1 MIVGEAGGL
10 VSFGT
15 EVSAGFV
22 MVKHGYPYQVGM
34 TLAYIQTTLC
44 YKTIT
49 ALLRVVKSGMG

>member
-1 MIVGEAGGL
+1 MIVGEAVGL

-15 EVSAGFV
+15 EASAGFV

-34 TLAYIQTTLC
+34 TFAYIQTTLW

-49 ALLRVVKSGMG
+49 VLLRVVRSAIG

>member
-22 MVKHGYPYQVGM
+22 MVKHGY
-34 TLAYIQTTLC
+34 
-44 YKTIT
+44 
-49 ALLRVVKSGMG
+49 LLPSGYDLRIHSDDAVV